1 MIFITVGTQPNGF
14 NRCLQEVEKLIEKYS
29 ITEDIV
35 AQIGYSDFYTDKFKI
50 IDFLSENDFKEYINK
65 ASIVIT
71 HAGSGA
77 IFNAIKCEKKII
89 AIARLHD
96 YNEMADNHQCEL
108 VEKLSSAGYILNG
121 TTSLEA
127 AWLKLDDFK
136 PRKGNFKNEIVHFLD
151 NYINSIISTQ

>member
-14 NRCLQEVEKLIEKYS
+14 NRCLQEVEKLIEKYL
-29 ITEDIV
+29 ITEEVI
-35 AQIGYSDFYTDKFKI
+35 AQIGYSDFCTDKFET
-50 IDFLSENDFKEYINK
+50 IDFLSENDFKEYIDK

-89 AIARLHD
+89 AMARLHD

-108 VEKLSSAGYILNG
+108 VEKLSNAGYILNG
-121 TTSLEA
+121 TTSLED
-127 AWLKLDDFK
+127 AWLKIDDFQ
-136 PRKGNFKNEIVHFLD
+136 PRKGDFKNEIVHFLD
-151 NYINSIISTQ
+151 EYIGGIISL